1 MSRDDDQE
9 FVRKL
14 LRKKDRVEALSWL
27 EGDERRNVGE
37 LSHVKSLSLI
47 RRLYKLGAVEIV
59 AVDIS
64 GHVGFESTDTL
75 IAKLP
80 SDGSSRRGIFDW
92 NNERGREMGYEP
104 ESDEGQD
111 HVLIWFD

>member
-14 LRKKDRVEALSWL
+14 LRNEGRVEALSWL
-27 EGDERRNVGE
+27 ESDERRNVGE
-37 LSHVKSLSLI
+37 LSHEKSISLV
-47 RRLYKLGAVEIV
+47 RHLYKLGAVEIV
-59 AVDIS
+59 AVDI
-64 GHVGFESTDTL
+64 GRHAGFESTDTL

-80 SDGSSRRGIFDW
+80 SDRSSRRGNFEW
-92 NNERGREMGYEP
+92 NNERAREMGYEP